1 MYFIIS
7 ELLFWCYW
15 LIAAVSVVL
24 IVRELFRDANW
35 RGQLTAAL
43 AIIPFVLRLLLIK

>member
-1 MYFIIS
+1 MYHILS

-15 LIAAVSVVL
+15 LIALASASL
-24 IVRELFRDANW
+24 IVRELFREVRW

-43 AIIPFVLRLLLIK
+43 AIIPFILRILLIK